1 MKKNSIIF
9 CFIFCL
15 FVSCAKQ
22 SGKSLSD
29 VKPVNVKF
37 EPVTKGSL
45 KQDFE
50 TAGELKADKEIL
62 VSAERAGK
70 VEAIYV
76 KEGSWVEPGTN
87 LVKIKGED
95 VDADLAKAR
104 SDYDAYK
111 GLFEQGAISKQEL
124 LMYETELRKHQ
135 SLKDNLMTKA
145 VSSGIIGAVH
155 VDPGDFVNLGSPI
168 MDLVKNFPLR
178 VSFTIPERLVT
189 KINLGQLVE
198 LNSDANPQKIY
209 NAKIDF
215 IAPRIDPQTRTIL
228 VRAILSNPDQFLK
241 ANQYVR
247 VKAAIRS
254 EKDTLVVR
262 ETAIYLDQG
271 QEFLYLA
278 IPMQDIAQKIGKK
291 DPMGNPLPTHLAR
304 RVPIKTG
311 LREQGKVQIIEGIKE
326 GDNVIYA
333 GLHSI
338 YPDAQ
343 LVKIEEQG

>member
-1 MKKNSIIF
+1 MKKKLLILFFVS
-9 CFIFCL
+9 CFL
-15 FVSCAKQ
+15 VSCAKQ
-22 SGKSLSD
+22 GGKSLTD

-37 EPVTKGSL
+37 EPVAKGSL
-45 KQDFE
+45 SQSFE

-70 VEAIYV
+70 IEAIYV
-76 KEGSWVEPGTN
+76 SEGAWVEIGTN

-95 VDADLAKAR
+95 VDADLVKAR
-104 SDYDAYK
+104 SDYEAYK
-111 GLFEQGAISKQEL
+111 ALFDQGAISKQEL
-124 LMYETELRKHQ
+124 IAYETQMKKYQ
-135 SLKDNLMTKA
+135 SQKDNLMIKA
-145 VSSGIIGAVH
+145 ISSGVVGAIH
-155 VDPGDFVNLGSPI
+155 VDPGDFVSLGNPI
-168 MDLVKNFPLR
+168 MDLVKNYPLR
-178 VSFTIPERLVT
+178 VSFTIPERLLT
-189 KINLGQLVE
+189 LMSIGQNVS
-198 LNSDANPQKIY
+198 LNSDANPQKTY
-209 NAKIDF
+209 TAKIDF
-215 IAPRIDPQTRTIL
+215 IAPRVDPQTRTIL

-247 VKAAIRS
+247 VKADIKNQ
-254 EKDTLVVR
+254 KDILVVR

-278 IPMQDIAQKIGKK
+278 VPMQDIATRQGKK

-304 RVPIKTG
+304 RVPVQTG
-311 LREQGKVQIIEGIKE
+311 LREQGKVEILEGIKE
-326 GDNVIYA
+326 GDNIIYA

>member
-1 MKKNSIIF
+1 MKKSSIIF

-15 FVSCAKQ
+15 LVSCARQ
-22 SGKSLSD
+22 SGKSLND

-37 EPVTKGSL
+37 EPVTTGSL
-45 KQDFE
+45 QQDFE

-76 KEGSWVEPGTN
+76 IEGAYVQAGSS

-104 SDYDAYK
+104 SDYESYK
-111 GLFEQGAISKQEL
+111 VLFEQGAISKQD
-124 LMYETELRKHQ
+124 LMTYETQLRKYQ
-135 SLKDNLMTKA
+135 SLKDNLMIRA
-145 VSSGIIGAVH
+145 ISSGMIGAVH

-168 MDLVKNFPLR
+168 MDLVKNYPLR

-189 KINLGQLVE
+189 KINLGQLIE
-198 LNSDANPQKIY
+198 LNSDANPEKLY

-215 IAPRIDPQTRTIL
+215 IAPRVDPQTRTIL

-247 VKAAIRS
+247 VKATTRTEDSA
-254 EKDTLVVR
+254 LVVR

-278 IPMQDIAQKIGKK
+278 IPMKDIAEKSGKK
-291 DPMGNPLPTHLAR
+291 DPMGNSLPTHIAR

-311 LREQGKVQIIEGIKE
+311 LREQGKVQIIEGVKD

>member
-1 MKKNSIIF
+1 MKKNSLVFCLIIF
-9 CFIFCL
+9 L
-15 FVSCAKQ
+15 LASCAKQ
-22 SGKSLSD
+22 NKNSLTD

-37 EPVTKGSL
+37 EPVITGSL
-45 KQDFE
+45 AQDFE

-70 VEAIYV
+70 VEFIYV
-76 KEGSWVEPGTN
+76 REGAWVEPGTS

-104 SDYDAYK
+104 SDYEAYK
-111 GLFEQGAISKQEL
+111 SLYEQGAISKQEL
-124 LMYETELRKHQ
+124 ITYETQMRKYQ
-135 SLKDNLMTKA
+135 SQKDNLMIRA
-145 VSSGIIGAVH
+145 ISSGMIGAVH
-155 VDPGDFVNLGSPI
+155 VDPGDYVTLGSPI
-168 MDLVKNFPLR
+168 MDLVKNYPLK

-189 KINLGQLVE
+189 KINLGQSLE
-198 LNSDANPQKIY
+198 LNSDANPQKTY

-215 IAPRIDPQTRTIL
+215 IAPRVDPQTRTIL

-247 VKAAIRS
+247 VKATTRTEDSA
-254 EKDTLVVR
+254 LVVR

-278 IPMQDIAQKIGKK
+278 IPMKDIADRKDKK

-311 LREQGKVQIIEGIKE
+311 LREQGKVQVIEGIQE

-338 YPDAQ
+338 YPSAQ
-343 LVKIEEQG
+343 LVKIEEQD